1 MISSI
6 LLKINLTVSKKI
18 FLFYE
23 TKMAK
28 NTVFEP
34 FVYPVDPSL
43 FKVCGADEAG
53 RGPLM
58 GNVVAACV
66 VLDRN
71 NPIEGLND
79 SKQLSENKRDAL
91 EPLIKEKAL
100 AYGIGQCTPE
110 EIDRM
115 NILNASLEAMKRAYE
130 NMLLKCDLI
139 LVDGNKII
147 KNIDIPCQAVVKGD
161 ARVAEIAAASILAK
175 VERDRQMYEL
185 DRQYPQY
192 HFAKH
197 KGYPTKQHLELLEK
211 LPILPC
217 YRKTY
222 GPVRKVIEAKNITK
236 QNESFDSS
244 SENES
249 LL

>member
-1 MISSI
+1 MA
-6 LLKINLTVSKKI
+6 KKI
-18 FLFYE
+18 
-23 TKMAK
+23 
-28 NTVFEP
+28 VFEP
-34 FVYPVDPSL
+34 FVYPIDPVI

-66 VLDRN
+66 ILDPN
-71 NPIEGLND
+71 NPIAGLND
-79 SKQLSENKRDAL
+79 SKQLSEKKRDAL

-100 AYGIGQCTPE
+100 AYGIGQCTPQ
-110 EIDRM
+110 EIDKM

-130 NMLLKCDLI
+130 NMSFKCDLI
-139 LVDGNKII
+139 LVDGNKTI
-147 KNIDIPCQAVVKGD
+147 KNIEIQCQAVVKGD

-185 DRQYPQY
+185 DKQYPEYQ
-192 HFAKH
+192 FAKH
-197 KGYPTKQHLELLEK
+197 KGYPTKLHLDLLNE

-222 GPVRKVIEAKNITK
+222 GPVRKVLEAKNIEQLNST
-236 QNESFDSS
+236 DSI
-244 SENES
+244 ES

>member
-1 MISSI
+1 MA
-6 LLKINLTVSKKI
+6 KKI
-18 FLFYE
+18 D
-23 TKMAK
+23 
-28 NTVFEP
+28 FEP
-34 FVYPVDPSL
+34 FVYPIDPVT

-66 VLDRN
+66 ILDPN
-71 NPIEGLND
+71 NPIAGLND
-79 SKQLSENKRDAL
+79 SKQLSEKKRDAL

-100 AYGIGQCTPE
+100 AYGIGQCTPQ
-110 EIDRM
+110 EIDKM

-130 NMLLKCDLI
+130 NMSFKCDLI
-139 LVDGNKII
+139 LVDGNKTI
-147 KNIDIPCQAVVKGD
+147 KNIEIQCQAVVKGD

-185 DRQYPQY
+185 DKQYPEYQ
-192 HFAKH
+192 FAKH
-197 KGYPTKQHLELLEK
+197 KGYPTKLHLDLLNE

-222 GPVRKVIEAKNITK
+222 GPVRKVLEAKNIEQLNST
-236 QNESFDSS
+236 DSI
-244 SENES
+244 ES

>member
-1 MISSI
+1 MA
-6 LLKINLTVSKKI
+6 KKI
-18 FLFYE
+18 
-23 TKMAK
+23 
-28 NTVFEP
+28 VFEP
-34 FVYPVDPSL
+34 FVYPIDSVA

-66 VLDRN
+66 VLDPN
-71 NPIEGLND
+71 NPIAGLND
-79 SKQLSENKRDAL
+79 SKQLSEKKRDAL

-100 AYGIGQCTPE
+100 AYGIGQCTPQ
-110 EIDRM
+110 EIDKM

-130 NMLLKCDLI
+130 NMSLKCDLI
-139 LVDGNKII
+139 LVDGNKTI
-147 KNIDIPCQAVVKGD
+147 KNIEIQCQAVVKGD

-175 VERDRQMYEL
+175 VERDRQMNEL
-185 DRQYPQY
+185 DKQYPEYQ
-192 HFAKH
+192 FAKH
-197 KGYPTKQHLELLEK
+197 KGYPTKLHLELLNK

-222 GPVRKVIEAKNITK
+222 GPVRKVLEAKNIDQLNCT
-236 QNESFDSS
+236 DSI
-244 SENES
+244 ES

>member
-1 MISSI
+1 MA
-6 LLKINLTVSKKI
+6 KKI
-18 FLFYE
+18 
-23 TKMAK
+23 
-28 NTVFEP
+28 VFEP
-34 FVYPVDPSL
+34 FVYPIDSVA

-66 VLDRN
+66 VLDPN
-71 NPIEGLND
+71 NPIAGLND
-79 SKQLSENKRDAL
+79 SKQLSEKKRDAL

-100 AYGIGQCTPE
+100 AYGIGQCTPQ
-110 EIDRM
+110 EIDKM

-130 NMLLKCDLI
+130 NMSLKCDLI
-139 LVDGNKII
+139 LVDGNKTI
-147 KNIDIPCQAVVKGD
+147 KNIEIQCQAVVKGD

-185 DRQYPQY
+185 DKQYPEYQ
-192 HFAKH
+192 FAKH
-197 KGYPTKQHLELLEK
+197 KGYPTKLHLELLNK

-222 GPVRKVIEAKNITK
+222 GPVRKVLEAKNIDQLNCT
-236 QNESFDSS
+236 DSI
-244 SENES
+244 ES

>member
-1 MISSI
+1 MA
-6 LLKINLTVSKKI
+6 KKI
-18 FLFYE
+18 
-23 TKMAK
+23 
-28 NTVFEP
+28 VFEP
-34 FVYPVDPSL
+34 FVYPIDPAT

-66 VLDRN
+66 ILDPN
-71 NPIEGLND
+71 NPIAGLND
-79 SKQLSENKRDAL
+79 SKQLSEKKRDAL

-100 AYGIGQCTPE
+100 AYGIGQCTPQ
-110 EIDRM
+110 EIDMM

-130 NMLLKCDLI
+130 NMSFKCDLI
-139 LVDGNKII
+139 LVDGNKTI
-147 KNIDIPCQAVVKGD
+147 KNIEIQCQAVVKGD
-161 ARVAEIAAASILAK
+161 ARVSEIAAASILAK

-185 DRQYPQY
+185 DKQYPEYQ
-192 HFAKH
+192 FAKH
-197 KGYPTKQHLELLEK
+197 KGYPTKLHLDLLNE

-222 GPVRKVIEAKNITK
+222 GPVRKVLEAKNIEQLNST
-236 QNESFDSS
+236 DSI
-244 SENES
+244 ES

>member
-1 MISSI
+1 MA
-6 LLKINLTVSKKI
+6 KKI
-18 FLFYE
+18 
-23 TKMAK
+23 
-28 NTVFEP
+28 VFEP
-34 FVYPVDPSL
+34 FVYPIDPVA

-66 VLDRN
+66 ILDPN
-71 NPIEGLND
+71 NPIAGLND
-79 SKQLSENKRDAL
+79 SKQLSEKKRDAL

-100 AYGIGQCTPE
+100 AYGIGQCTPQ
-110 EIDRM
+110 EIDKM

-130 NMLLKCDLI
+130 NMSLKCDLI
-139 LVDGNKII
+139 LVDGNKTI
-147 KNIDIPCQAVVKGD
+147 KNIEIQCQAVVKGD

-185 DRQYPQY
+185 DKQYPEYQ
-192 HFAKH
+192 FAKH
-197 KGYPTKQHLELLEK
+197 KGYPTKLHLELLNE

-222 GPVRKVIEAKNITK
+222 APVRKVLEAKNIEQLNST
-236 QNESFDSS
+236 DSI
-244 SENES
+244 ES

>member
-1 MISSI
+1 MA
-6 LLKINLTVSKKI
+6 KKI
-18 FLFYE
+18 
-23 TKMAK
+23 
-28 NTVFEP
+28 VFEP
-34 FVYPVDPSL
+34 FVYQIDPVT

-66 VLDRN
+66 ILDPN
-71 NPIEGLND
+71 NPIAGLND
-79 SKQLSENKRDAL
+79 SKQLSEKKRDAL

-100 AYGIGQCTPE
+100 AYGIGQCTPQ
-110 EIDRM
+110 EIDKM

-130 NMLLKCDLI
+130 NMSLKCDLI
-139 LVDGNKII
+139 LVDGNKTI
-147 KNIDIPCQAVVKGD
+147 KNIEIQCQAVVKGD

-185 DRQYPQY
+185 DKQYPEYQ
-192 HFAKH
+192 FAKH
-197 KGYPTKQHLELLEK
+197 KGYPTKLHLDLLNE

-222 GPVRKVIEAKNITK
+222 GPVRKVLEAKNIEQLNST
-236 QNESFDSS
+236 DSI
-244 SENES
+244 ES

>member
-1 MISSI
+1 MA
-6 LLKINLTVSKKI
+6 KKI
-18 FLFYE
+18 
-23 TKMAK
+23 
-28 NTVFEP
+28 VFEP
-34 FVYPVDPSL
+34 FVYPIDPVT

-66 VLDRN
+66 ISDPN
-71 NPIEGLND
+71 NPIAGLND
-79 SKQLSENKRDAL
+79 SKQLSEKKRDAL

-100 AYGIGQCTPE
+100 AYGIGQCTPQ
-110 EIDRM
+110 EIDKM

-130 NMLLKCDLI
+130 NMSFKCDLI
-139 LVDGNKII
+139 LVDGNKTI
-147 KNIDIPCQAVVKGD
+147 KNIEIQCQAVVKGD

-185 DRQYPQY
+185 DKQYPEYQ
-192 HFAKH
+192 FAKH
-197 KGYPTKQHLELLEK
+197 KGYPTKLHLDLLNE

-222 GPVRKVIEAKNITK
+222 GPVRKVLEAKNIEQLNST
-236 QNESFDSS
+236 DSI
-244 SENES
+244 ES

>member
-1 MISSI
+1 MA
-6 LLKINLTVSKKI
+6 KKI
-18 FLFYE
+18 
-23 TKMAK
+23 
-28 NTVFEP
+28 VFEP
-34 FVYPVDPSL
+34 FVYQIDPVT

-66 VLDRN
+66 ILDPN
-71 NPIEGLND
+71 NPIAGLND
-79 SKQLSENKRDAL
+79 SKQLSEKKRDAL
-91 EPLIKEKAL
+91 EPLIKENAL
-100 AYGIGQCTPE
+100 AYGIGQCTPQ
-110 EIDRM
+110 EIDKM

-130 NMLLKCDLI
+130 NMSLKCDLI
-139 LVDGNKII
+139 LVDGNKTI
-147 KNIDIPCQAVVKGD
+147 KNIEIQCQAVVKGD

-185 DRQYPQY
+185 DKQYPEYQ
-192 HFAKH
+192 FAKH
-197 KGYPTKQHLELLEK
+197 KGYPTKLHLDLLNE

-222 GPVRKVIEAKNITK
+222 GPVRKVLEAKNIEQLNST
-236 QNESFDSS
+236 DSI
-244 SENES
+244 ES

>member
-1 MISSI
+1 MA
-6 LLKINLTVSKKI
+6 KKI
-18 FLFYE
+18 VL
-23 TKMAK
+23 
-28 NTVFEP
+28 EP
-34 FVYPVDPSL
+34 FVYPIDPVT

-66 VLDRN
+66 ILDPN
-71 NPIEGLND
+71 NPIAGLND
-79 SKQLSENKRDAL
+79 SKQLSEKKRDVL

-100 AYGIGQCTPE
+100 AYGIGQCTPQ
-110 EIDRM
+110 EIDKM

-130 NMLLKCDLI
+130 NMSFKCDLI
-139 LVDGNKII
+139 LVDGNKTI
-147 KNIDIPCQAVVKGD
+147 KNIEIQCQAVVKGD

-185 DRQYPQY
+185 DKQYPEYQ
-192 HFAKH
+192 FAKH
-197 KGYPTKQHLELLEK
+197 KGYPTKLHLDLLNE

-222 GPVRKVIEAKNITK
+222 GPVRKVLEAKNIEQLNST
-236 QNESFDSS
+236 DSI
-244 SENES
+244 ES